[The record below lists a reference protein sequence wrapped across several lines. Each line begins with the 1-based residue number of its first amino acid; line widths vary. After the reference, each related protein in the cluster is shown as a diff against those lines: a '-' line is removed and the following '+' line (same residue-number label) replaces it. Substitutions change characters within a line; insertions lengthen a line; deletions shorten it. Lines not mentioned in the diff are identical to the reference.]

1 VTSLNTLAALGI
13 FPTGFGIFPGS
24 WIGRVVTFLKQRTR
38 TLVLMTLGIA
48 GVIAGENWDARHEA
62 KAAIDDLMREH
73 ELLATALLAHL
84 PSDGFPSGAG
94 AGEAWTA
101 TLTTALCSAARSLE
115 SEGPVIVLFARADPP
130 RALRSCRG
138 DTVRVPVLES
148 AIGRGS
154 RRVTLSRDDAVHL
167 GLPPRIAVAG
177 VARPAAGGSIAVIG
191 SAGSERDRSSRQ
203 QARALISIVVVSS
216 MILGFGFF
224 ALRQQKRQLALEQ
237 QVVLERTRQERDA
250 ELAKANRMATL
261 AALASGF
268 AHEIGTPLGIISGR
282 IEQLRSSAADPCR
295 REELL
300 AKAAQQIERIDRL
313 IRGFLGFAR
322 GDAPTLV
329 TSSASDVLDSAVR
342 LVHHRFTTAKVEL
355 KVHLLASGRTD
366 FACEPALF
374 EQVLVNVLI
383 NALEASSPQ
392 QVVRAR
398 LERSEGYVTFA
409 VTDDGAGIPSSVME
423 RVTEPFF
430 TTKGRRGG
438 SGLGLTIAKEIVL
451 HHRGELTVRRRSEST
466 TESGLT
472 GTEVLIRVPSVKVA

>member
-1 VTSLNTLAALGI
+1 LASEI
-13 FPTGFGIFPGS
+13 FPAH
-24 WIGRVVTFLKQRTR
+24 RLERAVTVLKQRRR
-38 TLVLMTLGIA
+38 TLVLMALGIV
-48 GVIAGENWDARHEA
+48 GVVAGENWDARHEA

-84 PSDGFPSGAG
+84 PGDGFPPGAG
-94 AGEAWTA
+94 SGDGWTA
-101 TLTTALCSAARSLE
+101 TLTTRLCTAARSLE
-115 SEGPVIVLFARADPP
+115 GEGPVVVLFARVDPP

-138 DTVRVPVLES
+138 ETVRVPALES

-154 RRVTLSRDDAVHL
+154 RRVALSRDDAVKL
-167 GLPPRIAVAG
+167 GLQPRIAVAG
-177 VARPAAGGSIAVIG
+177 IARPAAGGSIAVIG
-191 SAGSERDRSSRQ
+191 SAGSERDRSRRQ
-203 QARALISIVVVSS
+203 QVRALISIGVVSS

-237 QVVLERTRQERDA
+237 QVELERAWQERDA

-282 IEQLRSSAADPCR
+282 IEQLRSGTADPRR

-300 AKAAQQIERIDRL
+300 AKAAQQVERIDRL

-329 TSSASDVLDSAVR
+329 RSSAYEVLDNAVR
-342 LVHHRFTTAKVEL
+342 LVSHRFTTGKVRLNVE
-355 KVHLLASGRTD
+355 VPTGTRIE

-374 EQVLVNVLI
+374 EQVIVNVLI
-383 NALEASSPQ
+383 NALEASSPGQ
-392 QVVRAR
+392 AVTVRLAQND
-398 LERSEGYVTFA
+398 GYVTFS
-409 VTDDGAGIPSSVME
+409 VTDDGAGIASTAMQ

-430 TTKGRRGG
+430 TTKGRSGG

-451 HHRGELTVRRRSEST
+451 HHRGELTLRRRSEST
-466 TESGLT
+466 QDKDSA
-472 GTEVLIRVPSVKVA
+472 GTEVLIRVPSVGEA